1 MIISPDEGAMSRAVY
16 FSSVLGVELGMF
28 YKRRDYAHVVN
39 GKNPIVAHE
48 FLGADVTGKDVLVID
63 DMISSGESILD
74 TAASLKQRGCR
85 RVFVCTT
92 FGLFTDGMAK
102 FDEYYN
108 KGYIAGVVT
117 TNLTYIS
124 DNIKAKPYFIEAD
137 MSKFLAKI
145 IDALNHDKSIGG
157 LMDPTERIHELI
169 DKYNEECKLEYENE
183 CK

>member
-1 MIISPDEGAMSRAVY
+1 M
-16 FSSVLGVELGMF
+16 
-28 YKRRDYAHVVN
+28 
-39 GKNPIVAHE
+39 
-48 FLGADVTGKDVLVID
+48 VID

-74 TAASLKQRGCR
+74 TAANLKQRGCR

-108 KGYIAGVVT
+108 KGYISGVVT

-169 DKYNEECKLEYENE
+169 NNYNLEAKLEYENLI
-183 CK
+183 